1 MLQGPVKLRLAV
13 VSPFLD
19 RSHGTELC
27 IVEQIERLA
36 SQHGWEIQLYSQ
48 RVEDL
53 KGLSA
58 NTAKDSGGRIFW
70 HKVSGFPGPHLF
82 KFIWWFFANRVRR
95 WRDSRNPHLRPD
107 LTYSPGINCFDADA
121 IIVHIV
127 FHEFYLRVRSE
138 LRLSRLPLSAWPRTL
153 HRKLY
158 YGLIMFLERRIY
170 RNSRIH
176 LAAVSR
182 MVADQLRTHFDRA
195 DVAVIP
201 DAVDTARFNPAA
213 RLSRRSSARNSL
225 GHSDSEFVLLL
236 IGNDWKKKGLDQL
249 LRAMQLDQ
257 DLPLRLLVVGRDDPA
272 LYNALLQESGTL
284 GHVRFLPPTPD
295 ILFVYASADAYVGP
309 SLEDAFGLP
318 ILEAMAC
325 ALPVIASARAGA
337 SEMIEDGRTGLILRQ
352 PENPEELA
360 TLLRRLFQDKSL
372 QQELGETAAQVAQ
385 LFSWETNTT
394 KTLNFLKETARMRL
408 TH

>member
-48 RVEDL
+48 RVGDL

-70 HKVSGFPGPHLF
+70 HKVSDFPGPYLF
-82 KFIWWFFANRVRR
+82 KFIWWFLANRVHR
-95 WRDSRNPHLRPD
+95 WRDSSNPHLRPD

-127 FHEFYLRVRSE
+127 FHEFYQRVRSE

-170 RNSRIH
+170 RDSRVR

-182 MVADQLRTHFDRA
+182 MVADQLRTHFDRG
-195 DVAVIP
+195 DVAIIP
-201 DAVDTARFNPAA
+201 NAVDTARFNPAA

-249 LRAMQLDQ
+249 LNAMQLDQ
-257 DLPLRLLVVGRDDPA
+257 DLPLRLLVVGRDDPS
-272 LYNALLQESGTL
+272 LYNSLLRESGTL
-284 GHVRFLPPTPD
+284 DRVHFLPPTPD
-295 ILFVYASADAYVGP
+295 VLSVYASADAYVGP

-360 TLLRRLFQDKSL
+360 MLLRRLFQDKPL
-372 QQELGETAAQVAQ
+372 QQELGKTAAQVAQ
-385 LFSWETNTT
+385 LFSWETNTA
-394 KTLNFLKETARMRL
+394 KTLSFLKETARMRS

>member
-27 IVEQIERLA
+27 IIEQIERLA

-48 RVEDL
+48 RVGDL

-70 HKVSGFPGPHLF
+70 HKVSDFPGPHLF

-95 WRDSRNPHLRPD
+95 WRDSSNPQLRPD

-127 FHEFYLRVRSE
+127 FHEFYQRVRSE
-138 LRLSRLPLSAWPRTL
+138 LLLSRLPLSAWPRTL

-170 RNSRIH
+170 RDSRVR

-201 DAVDTARFNPAA
+201 NAVDTARFNPAA

-225 GHSDSEFVLLL
+225 GHSDAEFVLLL

-257 DLPLRLLVVGRDDPA
+257 DLPLRLLVVGRDDPS
-272 LYNALLQESGTL
+272 LYNALLRESGTL
-284 GHVRFLPPTPD
+284 DRVHFLPPTPD
-295 ILFVYASADAYVGP
+295 VLSVYASADAYVGP

-385 LFSWETNTT
+385 LFSWETNTA
-394 KTLNFLKETARMRL
+394 KTLNFLIKTARMRS

>member
-1 MLQGPVKLRLAV
+1 MLQGQIKLRLAV

-36 SQHGWEIQLYSQ
+36 SQHGWDIQLYSQ

-53 KGLSA
+53 KGLSV
-58 NTAKDSGGRIFW
+58 NPAKDSGGRIFW
-70 HKVSGFPGPHLF
+70 HKVSGFPGPHLL

-138 LRLSRLPLSAWPRTL
+138 LQLSRLPLPAWPRAL

-158 YGLIMFLERRIY
+158 YRLVMFLERRIY

-201 DAVDTARFNPAA
+201 NAVDTARFNPAA
-213 RLSRRSSARNSL
+213 RLARRSSARNSL

-272 LYNALLQESGTL
+272 LYNSLLQESGTL
-284 GHVRFLPPTPD
+284 GRVRFLPPTPD
-295 ILFVYASADAYVGP
+295 VLFVYACADAYVGP

-385 LFSWETNTT
+385 LFSWEINTA
-394 KTLNFLKETARMRL
+394 KTLNFLKESARMRS
-408 TH
+408 TC